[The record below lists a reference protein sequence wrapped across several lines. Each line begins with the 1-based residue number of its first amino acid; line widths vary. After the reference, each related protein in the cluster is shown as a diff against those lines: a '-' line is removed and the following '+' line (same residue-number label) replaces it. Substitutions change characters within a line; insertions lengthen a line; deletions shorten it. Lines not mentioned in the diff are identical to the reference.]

1 MKRCSTILPPKWG
14 DLISSNFMY
23 AGSLQ
28 MPCSFPFSS
37 DGTCNPEHIVKS
49 TSYECPMGLEQNPGG
64 ARDKWCKMH
73 PAKHI
78 LSLDVDE
85 RKTDVA
91 RQITTSNY
99 WLAETRKAGKDQG
112 FTMDLGCKKTVAGV
126 ALRNTHNGPYRDYS
140 TKKLRILGSATDN
153 GPWKELLV
161 ANLEDSRQ
169 QKPPPVENLMFAK
182 SSVVSFIKVEL
193 LEYYGPIGGGLQYFA
208 IEGPESTTTTSK
220 QQI

>member
-1 MKRCSTILPPKWG
+1 
-14 DLISSNFMY
+14 
-23 AGSLQ
+23 

-49 TSYECPMGLEQNPGG
+49 TSFSCPMGLEQNPGW
-64 ARDKWCKMH
+64 ASDKWCKTF

-78 LSLDVDE
+78 LSLDIDYWNSDKKRHTV
-85 RKTDVA
+85 
-91 RQITTSNY
+91 TSNY
-99 WLAETRKAGKDQG
+99 WLTDFRKAGKDQG

-126 ALRNTHNGPYRDYS
+126 SLRNTHNGPHRDRS
-140 TKKLRILGSATDN
+140 SKKLRILGSAGTSN
-153 GPWKELLV
+153 GPWQELLV

-169 QKPPPVENLMFAK
+169 QKPPPVQRLMFAK

-193 LEYYGPIGGGLQYFA
+193 LKYYGKGGGLQYFA
-208 IEGPESTTTTSK
+208 IEGSTTTTSK

>member
-1 MKRCSTILPPKWG
+1 
-14 DLISSNFMY
+14 
-23 AGSLQ
+23 

-49 TSYECPMGLEQNPGG
+49 TSFSCPMGLEQNPGG

-85 RKTDVA
+85 RKTDVE
-91 RQITTSNY
+91 RQIVTSNY

-126 ALRNTHNGPYRDYS
+126 SLRNTHNGPYRTRS
-140 TKKLRILGSATDN
+140 TKKLRILGSAGTSN
-153 GPWKELLV
+153 GPWQELLV

-169 QKPPPVENLMFAK
+169 QKPPPVQKLMFAK

>member
-1 MKRCSTILPPKWG
+1 
-14 DLISSNFMY
+14 
-23 AGSLQ
+23 

-37 DGTCNPEHIVKS
+37 DETCNSEHIVKS
-49 TSYECPMGLEQNPGG
+49 TSYNCPMGLQQNPTSS
-64 ARDKWCKMH
+64 WCRLH

-85 RKTDVA
+85 RKT
-91 RQITTSNY
+91 TSSNY
-99 WLAETRKAGKDQG
+99 WLAETGKAGKDQG
-112 FTMDLGCKKTVAGV
+112 FTMYLGCRKTVTGV
-126 ALRNTHNGPYRDYS
+126 SLRNTHNGAFRDRS
-140 TKKLRILGSATDN
+140 TKKLRILGSAGTSN
-153 GPWKELLV
+153 GPWQELLV

-169 QKPPPVENLMFAK
+169 QKPPPVQKLMFAK

-220 QQI
+220 QQQCKM

>member
-1 MKRCSTILPPKWG
+1 
-14 DLISSNFMY
+14 
-23 AGSLQ
+23 

-85 RKTDVA
+85 RKTDVE

-126 ALRNTHNGPYRDYS
+126 SLRNTHNGPYRDRS
-140 TKKLRILGSATDN
+140 TKKLRILGSAGTSN
-153 GPWKELLV
+153 GPWQELLV

-169 QKPPPVENLMFAK
+169 QKPPPVQKLMFAK